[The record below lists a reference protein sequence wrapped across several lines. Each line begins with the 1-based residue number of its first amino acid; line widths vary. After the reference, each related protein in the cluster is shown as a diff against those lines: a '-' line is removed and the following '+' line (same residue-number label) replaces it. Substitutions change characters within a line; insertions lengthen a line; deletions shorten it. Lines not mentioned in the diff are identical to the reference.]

1 MTYHDS
7 LLNRVE
13 RLAKQAGRTE
23 EIVARLSQQE
33 FDLRRA
39 RDAAVRELQEL
50 RSQRDTLV
58 AEVATLRQQ
67 LHESNSSEML
77 TSWPLAAICE
87 ILNDSTGADGPG
99 QS

>member
-67 LHESNSSEML
+67 LHESNSSAIL
-77 TSWPLAAICE
+77 TSWPPAAVTE
-87 ILNDSTGADGPG
+87 PLDDSSGADRPG